1 LNSAVET
8 FGDCIG
14 YAMPEVTQE
23 STKMVLEHS
32 NYLLDR
38 FQSASNRPRVP
49 VVKEP
54 FARTLGWPIPEI
66 AKVLFHGPGAPR
78 LHVTTL
84 GGQKFMVTVF
94 IEVVL
99 VEQP

>member
-1 LNSAVET
+1 
-8 FGDCIG
+8 
-14 YAMPEVTQE
+14 
-23 STKMVLEHS
+23 
-32 NYLLDR
+32 
-38 FQSASNRPRVP
+38 

-78 LHVTTL
+78 LQVTTL